1 MGSSPAGSTIS
12 TGHNEKI
19 EQTMEQSNTVPFE
32 AGKFY
37 RVQVF
42 PSYGDPGVKVAARC
56 SKAGKR
62 SVVFDY
68 IVKTGGER
76 KITSV
81 HRSVSAL
88 CDGSSDAFVSYKYSG
103 ISSTNSVK
111 DACEMPKVWEA
122 FVGNGTRGNEK

>member
-1 MGSSPAGSTIS
+1 MTYTTS
-12 TGHNEKI
+12 
-19 EQTMEQSNTVPFE
+19 QSNTIPFE
-32 AGKFY
+32 VGKFY
-37 RVQVF
+37 RVHVF
-42 PSYGDPGVKVAARC
+42 PLYVDPGVKVAARC

-68 IVKTGGER
+68 IVETGGER
-76 KITSV
+76 KIASV

-111 DACEMPKVWEA
+111 DACEMPKVWEQ
-122 FVGNGTRGNEK
+122 FIGGGKRDTEE